1 MAFFI
6 DGRSGLG
13 KQISKPCIGLVDR
26 QVLGWDGSMFSAT
39 IISRNPQ
46 TLHSESKFSKLYLV
60 FWFVT
65 IIITAK
71 NFVITYFSCSWDIRD
86 WIFWKGFWERVRHFK
101 VTLTSNF
108 VYLIPQISEWKAFY
122 DSATPQTEPLPE
134 PWEDDLN
141 KLQHLIVLRCL
152 RPDKVKIA
160 KKLFCTF

>member
-65 IIITAK
+65 IIIRTSWSPTLAVLGTY
-71 NFVITYFSCSWDIRD
+71 VIGSFE
-86 WIFWKGFWERVRHFK
+86 KAFWERVRHFK
-101 VTLTSNF
+101 VTPTSNF

>member
-13 KQISKPCIGLVDR
+13 KQIFKPCIGLVDR

-86 WIFWKGFWERVRHFK
+86 WISWKSFWERVRHFK

-141 KLQHLIVLRCL
+141 KLQNLIVLRCL

>member
-1 MAFFI
+1 M
-6 DGRSGLG
+6 
-13 KQISKPCIGLVDR
+13 IG
-26 QVLGWDGSMFSAT
+26 SFEKA
-39 IISRNPQ
+39 
-46 TLHSESKFSKLYLV
+46 
-60 FWFVT
+60 
-65 IIITAK
+65 
-71 NFVITYFSCSWDIRD
+71 
-86 WIFWKGFWERVRHFK
+86 FWERVRHFK

-160 KKLFCTF
+160 KNFFVLFK